1 MNCHPTTSSFA
12 SQVAPFSMDFL
23 DDSPQFDAEEEAL
36 KTLVIRKKSGLSF
49 LVHDD
54 EVVQIFLKQIREELE
69 TFKGI
74 RSLLLCSFC
83 GAINEIDS
91 FCIFSS
97 SSSSSSSSF
106 LALFVSKF
114 LIVQMD
120 QQNIFTKELS
130 LTDTLSSLSVPSDAP
145 EFFRCLAGTHGKEFK
160 AIDITG
166 FIWTYQL
173 STRRTGP
180 YPKPVLL
187 RSSWH
192 PFVVQKGLVP
202 NDRVMFVVE
211 HDQGN
216 GKPSRCTVRAQR
228 KIMRLMGKDLWVDVE
243 NLHHYGL

>member
-1 MNCHPTTSSFA
+1 MKGA
-12 SQVAPFSMDFL
+12 G
-23 DDSPQFDAEEEAL
+23 EYEA
-36 KTLVIRKKSGLSF
+36 
-49 LVHDD
+49 
-54 EVVQIFLKQIREELE
+54 
-69 TFKGI
+69 
-74 RSLLLCSFC
+74 
-83 GAINEIDS
+83 
-91 FCIFSS
+91 
-97 SSSSSSSSF
+97 
-106 LALFVSKF
+106 
-114 LIVQMD
+114 
-120 QQNIFTKELS
+120 
-130 LTDTLSSLSVPSDAP
+130 TDGSRIS
-145 EFFRCLAGTHGKEFK
+145 GTHSKEFK